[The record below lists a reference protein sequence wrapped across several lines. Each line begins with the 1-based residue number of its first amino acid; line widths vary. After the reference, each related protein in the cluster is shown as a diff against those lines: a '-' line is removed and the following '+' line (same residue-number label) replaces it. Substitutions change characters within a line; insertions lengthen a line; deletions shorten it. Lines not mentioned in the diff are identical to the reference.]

1 MVVAAGVETLD
12 ILIIGL
18 SASGKSSFVEAICD
32 NFGKGSGDLAGWRL
46 GELSVD
52 DDLNVRFLEPP
63 QMIVF
68 DFIWIR
74 NLIDRADVPGFVVIC
89 DSTRAKGFGETVGLL
104 ETIRAFHPHTPC
116 VLVANKQDVPGAWSA
131 EDLRLGLGIPKD
143 ILVVPCVAH
152 DRESVKEVVLQLL
165 YRIME

>member
-1 MVVAAGVETLD
+1 MVVATGIDVLE

-18 SASGKSSFVEAICD
+18 SATGKSSFVETICD
-32 NFGKGSGDLAGWRL
+32 HYGKGSGNLAGWRL
-46 GELSVD
+46 GELSVED
-52 DDLNVRFLEPP
+52 TLNVRFLEPP
-63 QMIVF
+63 QMTVF
-68 DFIWIR
+68 DFMWMR
-74 NLIDRADVPGFVVIC
+74 NLIDRADVPGFVVVC

-116 VLVANKQDVPGAWSA
+116 VLVANKQDKPGAWSA
-131 EDLRLGLGIPKD
+131 EDLRIGLGIPDD

-165 YRIME
+165 YKIME